1 MSDESMEEAVE
12 EAARLL
18 RLRAEPNAD
27 FVQTLEQSIQRAAY
41 QHIGRPRPSFDRMVI
56 ELRKLVR
63 LLCRTLVPIQPRSAF
78 VSALQ
83 RDLEETASD
92 LLLVRQERV
101 WWLILGGVLGTV
113 LSLLGLLAALL
124 LRRRNGRM
132 DAKKPLLGAG

>member
-83 RDLEETASD
+83 RDLEETAHE
-92 LLLVRQERV
+92 LLVRQERV

>member
-83 RDLEETASD
+83 RDLEETAHE
-92 LLLVRQERV
+92 LLVRQERV

-132 DAKKPLLGAG
+132 DTKKPLLGAG

>member
-83 RDLEETASD
+83 RDLEETAHE
-92 LLLVRQERV
+92 LLVRQERV

-132 DAKKPLLGAG
+132 DAKKPLLGTG